1 MKALFYRLILAM
13 AVGGASLMANAQ
25 SVGSMSDWE
34 STLFDYM
41 NQIRQDG
48 EAFAKNQVKPFC
60 DANNYRKAECP
71 KILQSMSAIK
81 GLRPFGKHE
90 GLQAATHIYC
100 RAIVETPNTIGEA
113 FNKAADMVPDA
124 QSLDVKAITG
134 LKEPMAF
141 IVEEFLEEGF
151 VEAISNKNYTHIG
164 VESVLNKSFMT
175 HDCAVMFSSIP
186 SLAVDVTCSQWT
198 AEEIAK
204 ANVATDP
211 TLPLTQQER
220 LAYLYTNLA
229 RLDGQKFLR
238 TFVEPYF
245 DVVSADQNYYA
256 SLKNDLAGIKGLPM
270 LKPDLRLFLAA
281 KEHAVEMGNSGRTG
295 HASLN
300 GMSSKE
306 RIAKYADMRA
316 CAENC
321 NYGPSDALSVVLQLL
336 LDEGVPSVGHRK
348 NILSEKY
355 DLMGL
360 SIQPHKQYRNNCVQD
375 FGKEK

>member
-1 MKALFYRLILAM
+1 MKTLFYKFILAM
-13 AVGGASLMANAQ
+13 AVGGASLMVNAQ

-48 EAFAKNQVKPFC
+48 ETFAKNQVKPFC
-60 DANNYRKAECP
+60 DANNYRKAEYP

-141 IVEEFLEEGF
+141 IIEEFLEEGF
-151 VEAISNKNYTHIG
+151 VNAISNKSYTHIG
-164 VESVLNKSFMT
+164 VEAVLNKSFMT
-175 HDCAVMFSSIP
+175 HDCAVMFSVIP
-186 SLAVDVTCSQWT
+186 TLAVDVTCSQWT
-198 AEEIAK
+198 SAELAK

-245 DVVSADQNYYA
+245 DVVQADQNYYA
-256 SLKNDLAGIKGLPM
+256 SLKNDLAKIKDLPM
-270 LKPDLRLFLAA
+270 LKPDLRLYLAA

-300 GMSSKE
+300 GMMPKE
-306 RIAKYADMRA
+306 RIAKYADMLA
-316 CAENC
+316 SAENC

-348 NILSEKY
+348 NILSERY

-360 SIQPHKQYRNNCVQD
+360 SIQPHKLYRNNCVQD